1 MGKKLTR
8 LTGKDA
14 MFLGICAGIGK
25 YFDIDPTLVRVA
37 TAIATFFSFGSM
49 SIVYFIM
56 AFIIPKEEQNSL

>member
-14 MFLGICAGIGK
+14 MFLGICAGLGK

-37 TAIATFFSFGSM
+37 IALVTFFSFGSM
-49 SIVYFIM
+49 IIVYFIM
-56 AFIIPKEEQNSL
+56 AFIIPKEEHNPL